1 MLEFSLYHG
10 INIIDIVSIIMSD
23 SISLQIISY
32 VIVNNLQ
39 GDFVDTPRCM
49 MAAHTNVSIAFI
61 ANEMMTNLINLK
73 QAYL

>member
-1 MLEFSLYHG
+1 M
-10 INIIDIVSIIMSD
+10 ND

-49 MAAHTNVSIAFI
+49 MASHTNVSIAFI